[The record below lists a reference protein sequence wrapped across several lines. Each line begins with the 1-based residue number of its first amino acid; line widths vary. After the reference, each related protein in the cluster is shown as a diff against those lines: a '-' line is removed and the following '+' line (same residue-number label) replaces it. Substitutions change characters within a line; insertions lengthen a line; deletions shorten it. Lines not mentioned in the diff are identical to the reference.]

1 MGKDVPKDADDY
13 DVVVRELA
21 FERRGNPTDRMKSE
35 EEMAR
40 EEKERLDKLEVNPL
54 EIDIE
59 PIYICV
65 YILT

>member
-1 MGKDVPKDADDY
+1 MGKDVPKDADGY

-40 EEKERLDKLEVNPL
+40 EEKERLDELEVNP
-54 EIDIE
+54 
-59 PIYICV
+59 
-65 YILT
+65 

>member
-54 EIDIE
+54 RD
-59 PIYICV
+59 
-65 YILT
+65 